1 MSLRSAATI
10 SIIGITCKAFL
21 NSGLCKLSV
30 NGLQNL
36 VQALENAHREH
47 DRGIV
52 TISNHISTL
61 DDPVTW
67 GILPVT
73 YYLRSSRFTRW
84 TLGASDIMFT
94 NSVFSTFFRYG
105 QVFETFRGKGIYQP
119 AVDNAIEK
127 LDQGCWVHLF
137 GEGKVNQPD
146 TYQKDENGFAVL
158 PRFKWG
164 VGRILSSTARSPI
177 VIPMWITG
185 FDKLMPEGRSF
196 PFKYF
201 PRIGARLSI
210 TFGEPLPLDQIRSTQ
225 VRVSSDRH
233 PEQTQID
240 FDARMRTEI
249 TTAIHKTILTL
260 GRGVSGPLLADP
272 PC

>member
-1 MSLRSAATI
+1 
-10 SIIGITCKAFL
+10 
-21 NSGLCKLSV
+21 
-30 NGLQNL
+30 
-36 VQALENAHREH
+36 
-47 DRGIV
+47 
-52 TISNHISTL
+52 
-61 DDPVTW
+61 
-67 GILPVT
+67 
-73 YYLRSSRFTRW
+73 
-84 TLGASDIMFT
+84 MFT
-94 NSVFSTFFRYG
+94 NSYASVHMVYASVNFPFCQRRVFSTFFRYG

-164 VGRILSSTARSPI
+164 IGRILSSTARSPI

-249 TTAIHKTILTL
+249 TTAIHKAILTL

-272 PC
+272 SC

>member
-1 MSLRSAATI
+1 MTLRSAATV
-10 SIIGITCKAFL
+10 SIIGLTCKAFL
-21 NSGLCKLSV
+21 NSGLCKISV
-30 NGLQNL
+30 NGLQHL
-36 VQALENAHREH
+36 AQALENAHREH

-67 GILPVT
+67 GILPVK

-94 NSVFSTFFRYG
+94 NRVFSSFFRHG
-105 QVFETFRGKGIYQP
+105 QVLETFRGKGIYQP
-119 AVDNAIEK
+119 AVENAIEK
-127 LDQGCWVHLF
+127 LNQGCWVHLF

-146 TYQKDENGFAVL
+146 TYQKDENGLATL

-164 VGRILSSTARSPI
+164 VGRILSSTAHPPI

-185 FDKLMPEGRSF
+185 FDKLMPEGRAF

-201 PRIGARLSI
+201 PRIGARLSV
-210 TFGEPLPLDQIRSTQ
+210 TFGGPLPLDHIQSIQ
-225 VRVSSDRH
+225 NRVSSGRQ
-233 PEQTQID
+233 PEETQIEL
-240 FDARMRTEI
+240 DARMRTEI
-249 TTAIHKTILTL
+249 TTAVHQAILDL
-260 GRGVSGPLLADP
+260 GRRVSGPSLANL
-272 PC
+272 